1 MLRLGTKTETRSRRV
16 NERPGALRFNGCRH
30 RVFQDYDGKLLVSAL
45 TDKEIDGWDLRQ
57 KITDLFY
64 EDMVPSPK
72 VVESILE
79 ACRRVNDYALTIRSA
94 QLLAGPRNAK
104 LPTAVAHK
112 VLMLPFEEQRRNCTG
127 HAAEHLTEESV
138 GRLEQK
144 FINYFSDKEID
155 GWDLRQKIT
164 DLFYEDMVPSPKVV
178 ESILEACR
186 RVNDYALTIRFLEAL
201 HAKTGQ
207 DEAIFEW
214 LMAQVKPT
222 MDKLGI
228 STLKQLGYDK
238 PELWM
243 EDNDDL

>member
-1 MLRLGTKTETRSRRV
+1 
-16 NERPGALRFNGCRH
+16 
-30 RVFQDYDGKLLVSAL
+30 
-45 TDKEIDGWDLRQ
+45 
-57 KITDLFY
+57 
-64 EDMVPSPK
+64 
-72 VVESILE
+72 
-79 ACRRVNDYALTIRSA
+79 
-94 QLLAGPRNAK
+94 
-104 LPTAVAHK
+104 
-112 VLMLPFEEQRRNCTG
+112 
-127 HAAEHLTEESV
+127 
-138 GRLEQK
+138 
-144 FINYFSDKEID
+144 
-155 GWDLRQKIT
+155 
-164 DLFYEDMVPSPKVV
+164 MVPSPKVV